1 MPTFIP
7 LKTKCIFKKMIQNNY
22 KKNKSQRQRTRY
34 QTKITKNNYN
44 ERKAYMRLIRDNVP
58 RDVFDP

>member
-1 MPTFIP
+1 
-7 LKTKCIFKKMIQNNY
+7 MIQNNY